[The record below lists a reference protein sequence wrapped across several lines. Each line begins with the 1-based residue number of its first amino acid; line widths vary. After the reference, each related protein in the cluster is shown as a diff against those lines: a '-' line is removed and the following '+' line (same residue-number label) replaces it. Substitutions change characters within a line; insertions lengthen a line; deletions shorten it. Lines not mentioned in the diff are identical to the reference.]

1 LLLGRSS
8 FNQVACVRPT
18 KTRRELGNL
27 LVCAP
32 TRSGKT
38 LLAISELLTWNR
50 SVVINDVKG
59 ELYAAT
65 AGYRS
70 SLGPVFVIDPQGNGH
85 RYDPLQGRKTEDALY
100 SSASHLLFQA
110 DEGEGKIF
118 TQRAT
123 TMLQQMFL
131 ASRREGIA
139 PFPYIRFLIQLGL
152 SDTASRLHTID
163 PKLATRFLDTKFL
176 NADLTDKFLLSSW
189 GTLTARLQPLLN
201 ETVIRSLTRSDFT
214 PAELMCSDN
223 PVTVYIRWKEQDLLA
238 LSPLVRLLWS
248 SIIDEL
254 TTTYDRQAGKRCHP
268 VLLLIDEGG
277 RTAIPNLH
285 DAATT
290 VCGRGISIWLA
301 IQSLSQLEAVYGRD
315 RANVLR
321 GNMESQLYYRPN
333 DLYTARYLEERLG
346 SVSAYA
352 HSQTLHS
359 GEETSE
365 GRSERPI
372 PLLSSQEITQ
382 LQDED
387 VIVWHRNY
395 KPMKVKR
402 MDWRA
407 FGLLKKRHSYEP
419 PPLIPLPP
427 ITDIE
432 QLKLKT
438 FASGYYP
445 NEDDDLF
452 AVTLDDPDN
461 LLKPQDSLPTTVWQ
475 RTNRQ
480 SQFDPD
486 RLN

>member
-1 LLLGRSS
+1 METSLLLGRSS
-8 FNQVACVRPT
+8 FNRLACVRPT

-50 SVVINDVKG
+50 SVVVNDVKG
-59 ELYAAT
+59 ELYTAT
-65 AGYRS
+65 GGYRS
-70 SLGPVFVIDPQGNGH
+70 SLGPVFVIDPQGLGH

-110 DEGEGKIF
+110 DEGERKIF

-139 PFPYIRFLIQLGL
+139 PFPYIRFLIRLGL
-152 SDTASRLHTID
+152 ADTASRLHTID

-201 ETVIRSLTRSDFT
+201 ETVIRSLTCSDFS
-214 PAELMCSDN
+214 PAELMCSDT
-223 PVTVYIRWKEQDLLA
+223 PVTVYIKWKEQDLLA
-238 LSPLVRLLWS
+238 LSPLTRVLWS
-248 SIIDEL
+248 SLIDEL
-254 TTTYDRQAGKRCHP
+254 TTTYDRLGGRGCKP

-290 VCGRGISIWLA
+290 VCGRGISIFLA
-301 IQSLSQLEAVYGRD
+301 IQSLSSLSAVYGRD
-315 RANVLR
+315 RAKILL
-321 GNMESQLYYRPN
+321 GNMDTTLFYRPN
-333 DLYTARYLEERLG
+333 DLDTARYLEERLG

-365 GRSERPI
+365 GRSERPV
-372 PLLSSQEITQ
+372 PLLSRQEITQ
-382 LQDED
+382 LQDTD
-387 VIVWHRNY
+387 VLAWHRSY
-395 KPMKVKR
+395 KPLRLKR

-407 FGLLKKRHSYEP
+407 FPLLTHRHSYSP
-419 PPLIPLPP
+419 PPLHPLSPL
-427 ITDIE
+427 TDIE
-432 QLKLKT
+432 LREPFSLL
-438 FASGYYP
+438 SDELP
-445 NEDDDLF
+445 PVE
-452 AVTLDDPDN
+452 LDDPDN
-461 LLKPQDSLPTTVWQ
+461 LV
-475 RTNRQ
+475 
-480 SQFDPD
+480 DPD
-486 RLN
+486 EMLH